1 MSNLPG
7 YNPVAGP
14 CTIRV
19 KKTKPWKVISPLRHT
34 TASILYALAFGWLV
48 LPGIFSF
55 ADADFQK
62 ILHPASENVT
72 IMELMGEMKPSNEL
86 YETDDVDLQDEN
98 DYPAGVFLYI
108 KFVKRGQNYSKKIHR
123 TTQN

>member
-34 TASILYALAFGWLV
+34 AASILYALAFGRLV

-55 ADADFQK
+55 ADA
-62 ILHPASENVT
+62 
-72 IMELMGEMKPSNEL
+72 
-86 YETDDVDLQDEN
+86 
-98 DYPAGVFLYI
+98 
-108 KFVKRGQNYSKKIHR
+108 
-123 TTQN
+123 

>member
-1 MSNLPG
+1 MAKRHQISPRLTRSIIARTGFFEFLTNQEGLLGTAFELWAKIHSMTENIRLRRVGAEFSASAPLLMSNLPG

-34 TASILYALAFGWLV
+34 AASILHALAFGWLV

-55 ADADFQK
+55 ADA
-62 ILHPASENVT
+62 
-72 IMELMGEMKPSNEL
+72 
-86 YETDDVDLQDEN
+86 
-98 DYPAGVFLYI
+98 
-108 KFVKRGQNYSKKIHR
+108 
-123 TTQN
+123 